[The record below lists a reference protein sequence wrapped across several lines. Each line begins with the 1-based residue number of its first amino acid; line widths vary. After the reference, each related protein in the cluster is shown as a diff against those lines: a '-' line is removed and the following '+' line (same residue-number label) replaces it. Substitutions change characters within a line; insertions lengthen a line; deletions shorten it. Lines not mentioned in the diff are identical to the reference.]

1 MDYELLKTLHVIGVI
16 LLLGNVT
23 VTASWKAYADL
34 SGDPVKIA
42 FAVRAVVLADYLWT
56 LSGIAL
62 TMIGGYGMA
71 WAAGI
76 PLFED
81 GWMIWSQALFLIA
94 GLLWMFLIVPSQM
107 RMTRLARAFVPGE
120 PVPWA
125 YWRESRWWMLWGSIA
140 TVPLTVAVYV
150 MIAKPDW

>member
-34 SGDPVKIA
+34 SEDPVKIA

-56 LSGIAL
+56 SSGIVL
-62 TMIGGYGMA
+62 TMGAGYAMA
-71 WAAGI
+71 HVAGI

-81 GWMIWSQALFLIA
+81 GWMIWSQALFLAA
-94 GLLWMFLIVPSQM
+94 GLMWMFLIVPSQI
-107 RMTRLARAFVPGE
+107 RMSRMSRAFVAGE

-125 YWRESRWWMLWGSIA
+125 YWRESRWWMLCGSIA
-140 TVPLTVAVYV
+140 TVPLTAAVYV